1 MKTYVFKDEIG
12 YVELLDTLPRKGEYL
27 YQDGTK
33 ISKLEKDI
41 VDAARVSYTYRKK
54 KEETLEGDL
63 RLLKYLWDNKHMS
76 PFEMVQLKFRVKAP
90 LFISKQWMR
99 HRTAS
104 YNEVSRRYT
113 EENLEFF
120 YPDEWR
126 LQSNKNKQSSYGIVN
141 IDKNLVKANTLACV
155 DLYEYLLSKYVT
167 REQARMVL
175 PQNLYTE
182 FIFSMNLRNL
192 MNFLE
197 QRDSEHAQYE
207 IRVYAVAIKNILKEL
222 MPNFMEIANVL

>member
-1 MKTYVFKDEIG
+1 MKIYVFKDEIG

-27 YQDGTK
+27 YKDGTK

-54 KEETLEGDL
+54 KEETLDGDL
-63 RLLKYLWDNKHMS
+63 RLLKYLWVNKHMS
-76 PFEMVQLKFRVKAP
+76 PFEMVQLKFRVKVP
-90 LFISKQWMR
+90 LPIARQWMR
-99 HRTAS
+99 HRTGK

-126 LQSNKNKQSSYGIVN
+126 FQSQKNKQSSYGTVKINDN
-141 IDKNLVKANTLACV
+141 IIKAHYLSCLNLY
-155 DLYEYLLSKYVT
+155 DDLLSKGVS
-167 REQARMVL
+167 REQARLVL
-175 PQNLYTE
+175 PLGIYTE
-182 FIFSMNLRNL
+182 FIFSIDLRNL